1 MCRNHALLLEKKALL
16 FFSVPGAIAA
26 TTTGAAYF
34 QRGVVVFSLPS
45 SQTVLLTIYLELLPT
60 HDGIRITLQIST
72 TEKNSISADQPCILI
87 SIKCGSTSAFA
98 HLPQTHRSGEN
109 RTQLQNKTS
118 PRTDYQCSHK
128 LGIYHLV

>member
-1 MCRNHALLLEKKALL
+1 LGKKALL

-45 SQTVLLTIYLELLPT
+45 SQSVLTIYLELLPT

-72 TEKNSISADQPCILI
+72 TEKNPISADQQCILM

-98 HLPQTHRSGEN
+98 HLPHKLTESGEN
-109 RTQLQNKTS
+109 RTQLQ
-118 PRTDYQCSHK
+118 R
-128 LGIYHLV
+128 